1 MPAKAIEQKWKEIV
15 SGKRTDRFAR
25 FARGVLSAASKL
37 FGIAVRSRTKMYE
50 HGIIKRSWPG
60 CVVISIGNIT
70 VGGTG
75 KTPVTET
82 FARALTIGGRKV
94 AIVSR
99 GYKARSPS
107 LKWRRKHR
115 QFYPTTRIV
124 HDGKNL
130 LLGARL
136 AGDEPYM
143 LAKNLENVI
152 VIVDHDRVRGSRY
165 AISHYGVDTILLD
178 DGMQHIRLQRQIDVV
193 LIDATCPF
201 GFEKLLPAGLLREPL
216 SGLKRATHIIITKS
230 KHIDINPI
238 KTVIRKY
245 NTEAEIMSCYYEPVS
260 LINLHTG
267 EQLPLE
273 TLNGNNVFVMT
284 GIAQPDGFSKLLKE
298 YGATVQRVYTYPDHH
313 RFRRDEIEHVYKRA
327 SNWHADAV
335 IITEKDSVRFSKKAG
350 LKIRTCPVF
359 YLKIEIKIQS
369 GKKTFSDCIMNICY
383 P

>member
-1 MPAKAIEQKWKEIV
+1 MPVKAIEQKWKEIV
-15 SGKRTDRFAR
+15 SGKRNDRFAR
-25 FARGVLSAASKL
+25 VTRGALSTASKL
-37 FGIAVRSRTKMYE
+37 FGVAVRGRTGMYE

-82 FARALTIGGRKV
+82 FARALTKGGRKV
-94 AIVSR
+94 AIISR

-107 LKWRRKHR
+107 WKWRRKHK
-115 QFYPTTRIV
+115 QLYPTTRVV
-124 HDGKNL
+124 HDGKSL

-143 LAKNLENVI
+143 LGKNLGNVV

-165 AISHYGVDTILLD
+165 AISHFGVDTILLD
-178 DGMQHIRLQRQIDVV
+178 DGMQHIRLQRQINVV

-201 GFEKLLPAGLLREPL
+201 GYDKLLPAGLLREPL

-230 KHIDINPI
+230 KNIDINPI
-238 KTVIRKY
+238 KKVIRKH
-245 NTEAEIMSCYYEPVS
+245 NTIAEIMSCYYEPLH
-260 LINLHTG
+260 LINLHTN
-267 EQLPLE
+267 EQVPLE
-273 TLNGNNVFVMT
+273 NLKGNNVFVMT
-284 GIAQPDGFSKLLKE
+284 GIAQPDGFSNLLKE
-298 YGATVQRVYTYPDHH
+298 HGATVQRVYTYPDHH
-313 RFRRDEIEHVYKRA
+313 RFRREEIEHIYKRA
-327 SNWHADAV
+327 SHWHTDAI

-350 LKIRTCPVF
+350 MKILSCPVY
-359 YLKIEIKIQS
+359 YLKIDIKIQS
-369 GKKTFSDCIMNICY
+369 GEKNFSDCIMNICY

>member
-15 SGKRTDRFAR
+15 SGSRNDRFAR
-25 FARGVLSAASKL
+25 FARGTLSAASKL
-37 FGIAVRSRTKMYE
+37 FGIAVRSRTKLYE
-50 HGIIKRSWPG
+50 HGIFKRSWPG

-82 FARALTIGGRKV
+82 FARALTAGGRKV

-99 GYKARSPS
+99 GYKAKSPS
-107 LKWRRKHR
+107 LKWRRKHK
-115 QFYPTTRIV
+115 QLYPTTLVV

-130 LLGARL
+130 LLGARVS
-136 AGDEPYM
+136 GDEPYM
-143 LAKNLENVI
+143 LARNLENVI

-165 AISHYGVDTILLD
+165 AISHFGVDTILLD

-201 GFEKLLPAGLLREPL
+201 GFDKLLPAGLLREPL
-216 SGLKRATHIIITKS
+216 SGLRRATHIIITKS
-230 KHIDINPI
+230 KNVDINPI
-238 KTVIRKY
+238 KAVIRKY
-245 NTEAEIMSCYYEPVS
+245 NDKAEIMSCYYEPVS
-260 LINLHTG
+260 LVNLHTG
-267 EQLPLE
+267 ECVPIE
-273 TLNGNNVFVMT
+273 TIKDNNVFVMT
-284 GIAQPDGFSKLLKE
+284 GIAQPEGFITLLKE
-298 YGATVQRVYTYPDHH
+298 NGATVQRVYTYPDHH
-313 RFRRDEIEHVYKRA
+313 RFRRDEIEHVYRRA
-327 SNWHADAV
+327 ANWHTDAV

-350 LKIRTCPVF
+350 LRVRNCPIY

-369 GKKTFSDCIMNICY
+369 GEKKFSDCIMNICY